1 MMHVCSL
8 PAAGEESAGVAA
20 SPGTLG
26 VTASAMGDAIVTAE
40 AIRGMERS
48 RRNFIGG

>member
-8 PAAGEESAGVAA
+8 PAAGEESAGMEA

-26 VTASAMGDAIVTAE
+26 VTASAKGDAIVTTE
-40 AIRGMERS
+40 AIRDMKRS